1 MHNKTI
7 LITGVAGLL
16 GSRLAEYII
25 EKKPGNTVI
34 GIDDLSGGYE
44 SNIPQEVKFYK
55 ANTFDDTI
63 KDIFELEQPDIVY
76 HFAAYAA
83 EGLSPFV
90 RTFNYD
96 NNLKST
102 AAIVNECIKHNVERL
117 VFTSTMAVYGHG
129 WEGKRPFEEVD
140 PPQPIDPYGIAKYA
154 CEMDIQCAGV
164 QHGLDWCIL
173 RPHNVYGR
181 NQNIWDKYRNVLGI
195 WMYQYMNDMPLTIFG
210 DGYQRRAWSSIDDCL
225 EPMWKAAFIPKASK
239 EIINLGGTEFTTI
252 NEACRIVREVMAAPE
267 NSIKPKD
274 LAGVGA
280 DIQRIKEI
288 PVAYQE
294 ARHEVKNAYPTWR
307 KSELILGFEHTTS
320 LKDGLTDMWKWAQTQ
335 PNRERFIW
343 ENYELEKGIY
353 SFWKNDK
360 SNNTNLPKS
369 EVSGYL
375 S

>member
-1 MHNKTI
+1 
-7 LITGVAGLL
+7 
-16 GSRLAEYII
+16 
-25 EKKPGNTVI
+25 
-34 GIDDLSGGYE
+34 
-44 SNIPQEVKFYK
+44 
-55 ANTFDDTI
+55 
-63 KDIFELEQPDIVY
+63 
-76 HFAAYAA
+76 
-83 EGLSPFV
+83 
-90 RTFNYD
+90 
-96 NNLKST
+96 
-102 AAIVNECIKHNVERL
+102 
-117 VFTSTMAVYGHG
+117 MAVYGHG

-210 DGYQRRAWSSIDDCL
+210 DGSQRRAWSSIDDCL

-239 EIINLGGTEFTTI
+239 EIINLGGIEFTTI
-252 NEACRIVREVMAAPE
+252 NEACRVVREVIGGGDV
-267 NSIKPKD
+267 N
-274 LAGVGA
+274 
-280 DIQRIKEI
+280 RIEEI
-288 PVAYQE
+288 PVAYEE
-294 ARHEVKNAYPTWR
+294 ARYEVKNAYPTWR

-320 LKDGLTDMWKWAQTQ
+320 LKDGLTEMWKWAQTQ
-335 PNRERFIW
+335 PNRERFVW
-343 ENYELEKGIY
+343 KNYELEKGIY

>member
-1 MHNKTI
+1 MHNKKI
-7 LITGVAGLL
+7 LITGIAGLL
-16 GSRLAEYII
+16 GRRLAEYII
-25 EKKPGNTVI
+25 EKKPGNKVV

-44 SNIPQEVKFYK
+44 SNIPCGVKFYK
-55 ANTFDDTI
+55 ANTFDDKI

-83 EGLSPFV
+83 EGLSPFI

-102 AAIVNECIKHNVERL
+102 ASIVNECIKHNVERL
-117 VFTSTMAVYGHG
+117 VFTSTMAVYGNG
-129 WEGKRPFEEVD
+129 WQGKRPFEEID
-140 PPQPIDPYGIAKYA
+140 PPRPIDPYGIAKYA
-154 CEMDIQCAGV
+154 CEMDIQCAGE

-195 WMYQYMNDMPLTIFG
+195 WMYQYMNNIPLTIFG
-210 DGYQRRAWSSIDDCL
+210 DGSQRRAWSSIDDCL

-239 EIINLGGTEFTTI
+239 EIINLGGPEFTTI
-252 NEACRIVREVMAAPE
+252 NEACRVVRNVISGGDKALIEKIEVVYE
-267 NSIKPKD
+267 
-274 LAGVGA
+274 
-280 DIQRIKEI
+280 
-288 PVAYQE
+288 E

-320 LKDGLTDMWKWAQTQ
+320 LEDGLTEMWKWAQTQ
-335 PNRERFIW
+335 PNRERFVW
-343 ENYELEKGIY
+343 KKYELEKGIY
-353 SFWKNDK
+353 NFWKNDK
-360 SNNTNLPKS
+360 SNNTNLPQP